1 MRIGIVKPDHGIV
14 GGFELVLDRIIEG
27 LESDGHKVRVIP
39 VDVRDL
45 RSPVFGVA
53 VPDADW
59 NAAPEYFRY
68 LSTIERC
75 RRVDTTGVDLLVS
88 TQPGSYAAQH
98 PNHMALMYHQHRVF
112 YDLADAFVSA
122 GFAPADLHGECAA
135 EVRRIDSELFTQVDG
150 FLACSEEFERRLRQ
164 FNGIES
170 LGVFHAGIGFRA
182 EQDQQP
188 DPAPPGDTV
197 LCVSR
202 HEFPKRTEM
211 FAQSAAIHGRQ
222 SVMIGGGGRM
232 AWTAHLAGQWL
243 TGAVA
248 ASDTP
253 DEETWLCQ
261 VPPELQVVGEPAKIA
276 NMRIAGRLSTSDLD
290 SAYRDARCVVAP
302 AFREDY
308 GLTVIEAMSH
318 GRPVI
323 VCTDGGGLVDFVQDG
338 VNGMVVEPTAPAIA
352 AAVER
357 LFENPDMADDMGRA
371 ALDRSREYTWERGRS
386 ELRSAIASMSGAAR
400 AVDR

>member
-1 MRIGIVKPDHGIV
+1 MHIGIVKPDHGIV

-27 LESDGHKVRVIP
+27 LELDGHKVRVLP

-59 NAAPEYFRY
+59 NAAPEFFRY
-68 LSTIERC
+68 LSMVERC
-75 RRVDTTGVDLLVS
+75 RRVETSGVDLLIS

-98 PNHMALMYHQHRVF
+98 PNHMALMYHHHRVF
-112 YDLADAFVSA
+112 YDLAEAFVSA
-122 GFAPADLHGECAA
+122 GFAPADLHGECTA

-150 FLACSEEFERRLRQ
+150 FLACSEEFERRLRH

-182 EQDQQP
+182 EQGQQP
-188 DPAPPGDTV
+188 DLAPPGDTV

-211 FAQSAAIHGRQ
+211 FAQAAAIHGRDA
-222 SVMIGGGGRM
+222 VMVGAGGRM
-232 AWTAHLAGQWL
+232 AWTAHLAWRWL
-243 TGAVA
+243 AGGVA
-248 ASDTP
+248 ASDTS
-253 DEETWLCQ
+253 DKETWLCQ
-261 VPPELQVVGEPAKIA
+261 VPAEFQVVGEPAEIA
-276 NMRIAGRLSTSDLD
+276 NLRIAGRLSTSELD
-290 SAYRDARCVVAP
+290 AAYRNARCVVAP

-308 GLTVIEAMSH
+308 GLTAIEAMSH

-323 VCTDGGGLVDFVQDG
+323 VCADGGGLVDFVQDG
-338 VNGMVVEPTAPAIA
+338 VSGMVVEPTASAIA
-352 AAVER
+352 AAIEQ
-357 LFENPDMADDMGRA
+357 LFDDPDMAAEMGRA
-371 ALDRSREYTWERGRS
+371 ALERSREYTWERGRT
-386 ELRSAIASMSGAAR
+386 ELRSAMAR
-400 AVDR
+400 MTGVSRADAR